1 MQPITN
7 LSEGS
12 GYAGA
17 YQHIYLILH
26 MHLTWMN
33 PPAPCSLF
41 ILFISIP
48 CLFVDDERKRKVINS
63 APNVTA
69 FFIES
74 WKVEKQESVWFGC
87 HKTCAGGCNCRK
99 WKRGSFKVEM
109 KCPLC
114 ILITFVIYIPSAR
127 SWVRMRSAWNVE
139 YKEASGFL
147 TTFSF
152 NGTKSC

>member
-1 MQPITN
+1 MEKFSRY
-7 LSEGS
+7 LSADISAGISADSIGRLYYRSYSTDWISSNWKHISSAFEKASCLVWFQVWIAREGK
-12 GYAGA
+12 
-17 YQHIYLILH
+17 LLVFLH

-48 CLFVDDERKRKVINS
+48 CLFVDDERERKVINS
-63 APNVTA
+63 GPNVTA

-109 KCPLC
+109 A
-114 ILITFVIYIPSAR
+114 F
-127 SWVRMRSAWNVE
+127 
-139 YKEASGFL
+139 
-147 TTFSF
+147 
-152 NGTKSC
+152 